1 MRNAKLLEELLLMK
15 HLLVAATAL
24 SVGLIAK
31 SESMFNEVISRI
43 ESASDPKGFIKNSK
57 SFYSSQR
64 ILEVAS
70 GDIVV
75 TTIFKDPN
83 MYRVTTYSK
92 GIPVR
97 IKLIKGADVWTFS
110 IETTEEEK
118 PHVNLKKVTG
128 DELSFAL
135 MQASLANPQIT
146 LSEAFADIVVT
157 TRLVDG
163 TLYYK
168 LTATPKSKANGVVEI
183 YADSKTFLKKAFVF
197 KRKKAGVTLDVKMEI
212 KAYHDIG
219 GALVPQT
226 TLIEAGDNSHI
237 LNLVEYKLNPQIDNS
252 EFEVDSIVKQL
263 KSLL

>member
-1 MRNAKLLEELLLMK
+1 MIRFLIT
-15 HLLVAATAL
+15 ATVL

-31 SESMFNEVISRI
+31 SENMFNEVISRI

-64 ILEVAS
+64 VLETGS
-70 GDIVV
+70 SDIVV
-75 TTIFKDPN
+75 TTIFKAPN

-97 IKLIKGADVWTFS
+97 IKLIKETDVWTFS
-110 IETTEEEK
+110 VETPEGEK
-118 PHVNLKKVTG
+118 PRVDLKKVTG

-146 LSEAFADIVVT
+146 LSETFADIAVT
-157 TRLVDG
+157 TRVVDN

-168 LTATPKSKANGVVEI
+168 LTSIPKSKANGVVEI

-197 KRKKAGVTLDVKMEI
+197 KRKKAGVSLDVKMEI
-212 KAYHDIG
+212 KSYHDIG
-219 GALVPQT
+219 GALVPQIT
-226 TLIEAGDNSHI
+226 QIEVGDSSHI
-237 LNLVEYKLNPQIDNS
+237 LNLVEYKLNSEIDDS
-252 EFEVDSIVKQL
+252 EFEVDSIMKQL
-263 KSLL
+263 KALL